1 MTQALPECPPL
12 RSRRPWSNRTSTAS
26 DVTTAIALFI
36 GEIAVLAWIIFGYG
50 MKNWAAQGD
59 PDEIDTAALAEIASL
74 EVFLYVVIALAVL
87 AALSRAPW
95 TLVSHLL
102 VALLLGALVTGS
114 QQDYDRAHPDP
125 TPTPT
130 VHYTPCLSGSG
141 KCH

>member
-1 MTQALPECPPL
+1 MTQVLPERLPL
-12 RSRRPWSNRTSTAS
+12 RGRRPWSSRTSTAS
-26 DVTTAIALFI
+26 DVIAAVALFI
-36 GEIAVLAWIIFGYG
+36 SEVAVLAWIIFSYG
-50 MKNWAAQGD
+50 MENWGAQGD
-59 PDEIDTAALAEIASL
+59 PDEIDTPALAEIASL
-74 EVFLYVVIALAVL
+74 QVFLWVVLALAAL

-114 QQDYDRAHPDP
+114 QQDYDRTHPDP
-125 TPTPT
+125 APTPT

>member
-1 MTQALPECPPL
+1 MTQVLPLHPPL
-12 RSRRPWSNRTSTAS
+12 RSRRPWSGRTSTAS
-26 DVTTAIALFI
+26 DVIAAVVLFI
-36 GEIAVLAWIIFGYG
+36 TEGFVLAWIVFSYV
-50 MKNWAAQGD
+50 MESWAAQED
-59 PDEIDTAALAEIASL
+59 SERIDAAALGEIAWTRI
-74 EVFLYVVIALAVL
+74 FLYVVLALAVV

-102 VALLLGALVTGS
+102 FALLLGALLTGS

-141 KCH
+141 TCH